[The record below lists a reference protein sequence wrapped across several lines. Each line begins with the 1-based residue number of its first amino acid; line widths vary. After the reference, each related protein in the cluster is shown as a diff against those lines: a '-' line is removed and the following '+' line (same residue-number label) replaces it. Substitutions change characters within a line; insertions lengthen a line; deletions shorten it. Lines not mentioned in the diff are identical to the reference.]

1 MATRVSEWRLAT
13 IDAGG
18 ECLTTVS
25 RWWWLDRCCGMSFRT
40 TGCHRHPSPP
50 PNSGSATSCFI
61 QQHQST
67 SLHLLLHLF
76 SIFFSA
82 QWHEIVPDYQG
93 EKKERWNGEQWEN
106 DGWRDVVGG
115 YSIER
120 WKGEVCED
128 WKEREMRDTE
138 KNGKER
144 EKRDSERNGGYL
156 F

>member
-1 MATRVSEWRLAT
+1 MQTKITSKKQNNTRVWEAIYLTPDSLKWGCRLEDQESEMATRVSEWRLAT

-50 PNSGSATSCFI
+50 PNSGSATSSFI

-67 SLHLLLHLF
+67 SLHVLLHLF

-93 EKKERWNGEQWEN
+93 ERKERWNGEQ
-106 DGWRDVVGG
+106 
-115 YSIER
+115 
-120 WKGEVCED
+120 
-128 WKEREMRDTE
+128 
-138 KNGKER
+138 
-144 EKRDSERNGGYL
+144 
-156 F
+156 